1 MIDITRSNHPF
12 SSPSSWCHYYARY
25 NNGCYANQWMVLDY
39 NYFIPGYGLRQDGL
53 WLLEQLP
60 GYVHMEDISKYLN
73 SRGFFASYNVA
84 FFEDVYDLGGTRKKY
99 EEFGKDYSYTECPR
113 AQIFARDVHTVTGL
127 SPMRAILRYND
138 FKHDPLSRCDGYPGY
153 TGSYAIGAR
162 NDLNLKNGTYPRPG
176 LGLRNHA
183 ATDGKITSY
192 KVRRVR
198 RILFYSY

>member
-1 MIDITRSNHPF
+1 
-12 SSPSSWCHYYARY
+12 
-25 NNGCYANQWMVLDY
+25 MVLDY

-73 SRGFFASYNVA
+73 SRGYFASYNVA

-113 AQIFARDVHTVTGL
+113 AQIFASDVHTVTGL
-127 SPMRAILRYND
+127 YPMRAILRYND

>member
-1 MIDITRSNHPF
+1 
-12 SSPSSWCHYYARY
+12 
-25 NNGCYANQWMVLDY
+25 
-39 NYFIPGYGLRQDGL
+39 
-53 WLLEQLP
+53 
-60 GYVHMEDISKYLN
+60 
-73 SRGFFASYNVA
+73 
-84 FFEDVYDLGGTRKKY
+84 
-99 EEFGKDYSYTECPR
+99 
-113 AQIFARDVHTVTGL
+113 
-127 SPMRAILRYND
+127 MRAILRYND